1 MNERQFQ
8 REFVAEA
15 PVSVPD
21 SLRER
26 VEAIT
31 ATDANGPAAP
41 GSQLR
46 PAGQRRGA
54 TLGLRD
60 LWRQPRTLATL
71 VLAALAAAGA
81 VALGSLLRAIVTG

>member
-26 VEAIT
+26 VEAS
-31 ATDANGPAAP
+31 AGTDANGQVAP
-41 GSQLR
+41 DGHVD
-46 PAGQRRGA
+46 PAGQRPGA

-71 VLAALAAAGA
+71 VLAAVAAAGA
-81 VALGSLLRAIVTG
+81 VAVGSLLRAIVTG